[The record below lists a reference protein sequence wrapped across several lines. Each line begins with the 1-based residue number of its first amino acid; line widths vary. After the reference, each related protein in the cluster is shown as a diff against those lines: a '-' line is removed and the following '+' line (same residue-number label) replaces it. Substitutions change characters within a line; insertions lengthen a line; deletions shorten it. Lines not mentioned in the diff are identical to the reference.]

1 MRAVV
6 ISKPGG
12 PEVMDVVERPV
23 PEFSDDQ
30 ILIHVHAAGINRP
43 DIAQRKG
50 NYPAPAWAPQDIPG
64 LEVAGVVEKTGSR
77 CTRLKSGDR
86 IVALLSGGGYA
97 DYAVAQESHCL
108 PLPNDW
114 SYTDAAGLPEAV
126 FTVWHNV
133 FERGKLQAG
142 ETLLIHGG
150 TSGIG
155 ITAIQLAKT
164 FGAEVIT
171 TCGTNEKC
179 ALAKKLGASQAINYK
194 DQDFKEAVLNFTA
207 GKGVSVI
214 LDMVGGL
221 YTQSNLEI
229 LAPDGRLCL
238 INFMGGYKSEINLA
252 TILSRRLTLTGSTLR
267 ARDNEFKAMLTRSI
281 EKSIWPVIQSGKFIP
296 VTDSIFDIENVREAH
311 QRMESGAHAGKIIL
325 NMNP

>member
-23 PEFSDDQ
+23 PEISDDQ

-64 LEVAGVVEKTGSR
+64 LEVAGVIERTGPR
-77 CTRLKSGDR
+77 CTRFKSGDR
-86 IVALLSGGGYA
+86 VVALLSGGGYA
-97 DYAVAQESHCL
+97 DYAVAQESHCI
-108 PLPNDW
+108 PVPDAW
-114 SYTDAAGLPEAV
+114 SYSDAAGLPEAV

-155 ITAIQLAKT
+155 ITAIQLAKA
-164 FGAEVIT
+164 FGANVIT
-171 TCGTNEKC
+171 TCGTNQKC

-214 LDMVGGL
+214 LDMVGGP
-221 YTQSNLEI
+221 YTQFNLDI
-229 LAPDGRLCL
+229 LEPDGRLCL
-238 INFMGGYKSEINLA
+238 INFMGGIKSEINLA
-252 TILSRRLTLTGSTLR
+252 TILTRRLTITGSTLR
-267 ARDNEFKAMLTRSI
+267 ARDNEFKANLASSI
-281 EKSIWPVIQSGKFIP
+281 ESKIWPLINSGKFIP
-296 VTDSIFDIENVREAH
+296 VTDSVFDIESVREAH
-311 QRMESGAHAGKIIL
+311 HRMESGAHAGKIIL
-325 NMNP
+325 NINP

>member
-12 PEVMDVVERPV
+12 PEVMHVLERPV

-77 CTRLKSGDR
+77 CTRFKSGDCV
-86 IVALLSGGGYA
+86 VALLSGGGYA

-108 PLPNDW
+108 PVPEDW
-114 SYTDAAGLPEAV
+114 SLTDAAGLPEAV

-155 ITAIQLAKT
+155 ITAIQLAKA

-214 LDMVGGL
+214 LDMVGGP
-221 YTQSNLEI
+221 YTQSNLDI
-229 LAPDGRLCL
+229 LKPDGRLCL
-238 INFMGGYKSEINLA
+238 INFMGGHKSEINLA
-252 TILSRRLTLTGSTLR
+252 TILSRRLTITGSTLR
-267 ARDNEFKAMLTRSI
+267 ARDNGFKAQLTTSI

-296 VTDSIFDIENVREAH
+296 VTDSIFNIENVREAH